1 MIAHL
6 DTVLIKT
13 ASRCN
18 LDCSYCY
25 VYQSNDTSWKEQ
37 PKKMSFETID
47 NVCYSLTEQSKKQ
60 KKGFAIVLHG
70 GEPLLLGY
78 EKIKLLISKL
88 RSKLDFKHY
97 PISIQTNGIL
107 LTPDFLD
114 FFSKAKVSISVSL
127 DGTQTANDIAR
138 IDHLG
143 RSSFKDTIKG
153 IKLLES
159 HIDSKFL
166 FAGTLSVIQPTISPL
181 KIYTFLKELNTPS
194 MDFLLQDGNHDRLP
208 IGKKSFDSIEY
219 GEWIVK
225 LLAIYLSDPKPVKIR
240 FIDDLIKLY
249 LGGTSIKEGRGEETF
264 GILIIETNGE
274 IRKNDTLR
282 TSFDGADLF
291 QVRKNISSTPLSEI
305 LESNEFHAS
314 SKLQFPTAQ
323 KCIDCSLLK
332 VCGGGMPLYRW
343 SSING
348 YDNPSV
354 YCHDHQLII
363 RKIEQTLKKHQI
375 NITQTE

>member
-37 PKKMSFETID
+37 PKKMSFETIE
-47 NVCYSLTEQSKKQ
+47 NVSFRIIEQAKKQ
-60 KKGFAIVLHG
+60 EKGFAIVLHG

-78 EKIKLLISKL
+78 EKIKLLITKL
-88 RSKLDFKHY
+88 RSKLDFELY

-114 FFSKAKVSISVSL
+114 LFSETKVSISVSL
-127 DGTQTANDIAR
+127 DGTKTANDIAR
-138 IDHLG
+138 IDHLR
-143 RSSFKDTIKG
+143 RSSFEETIKG

-159 HIDSKFL
+159 HFDSKFL

-208 IGKKSFDSIEY
+208 IGKKNFNSVEY
-219 GEWIVK
+219 GTWIVQ
-225 LLAIYLSDPKPVKIR
+225 LLEIYLSDPKPVKIR

-249 LGGTSIKEGRGEETF
+249 LGGSSIKEGRGKETF

-282 TSFDGADLF
+282 TSFDGADFF

-314 SKLQFPTAQ
+314 RKLQFPTAQ

-343 SSING
+343 SSENG

-354 YCHDHQLII
+354 YCYDHQLII
-363 RKIEQTLKKHQI
+363 QKIEQTLK
-375 NITQTE
+375 NIK